1 MIYTFCLYTLHVRSV
16 FSKQNDCWKHPEPCA
31 IVVIYLHTAQVVWI
45 LPSAFADKQKIHSRG
60 LLFKPGV
67 QFQLTDSEE
76 IFLPTCTFTINRRMW
91 TSNPGHGVNCIRC
104 YHQSLSVS
112 NMSYNLIESEQ
123 LHCAVS
129 RSHRSPQKVL
139 FDRSWK
145 TLYNTHVLHRGWGDI
160 FSLFSF
166 LDWNWWLSFF
176 FLVLFCIRWKAY
188 MISFAP
194 FKLALC
200 WFLPIFYPR
209 F

>member
-112 NMSYNLIESEQ
+112 NMSY
-123 LHCAVS
+123 
-129 RSHRSPQKVL
+129 
-139 FDRSWK
+139 
-145 TLYNTHVLHRGWGDI
+145 
-160 FSLFSF
+160 
-166 LDWNWWLSFF
+166 
-176 FLVLFCIRWKAY
+176 
-188 MISFAP
+188 
-194 FKLALC
+194 KLNRERAAALC
-200 WFLPIFYPR
+200 CISVTQVSSESLVWQVMKDLV
-209 F
+209 